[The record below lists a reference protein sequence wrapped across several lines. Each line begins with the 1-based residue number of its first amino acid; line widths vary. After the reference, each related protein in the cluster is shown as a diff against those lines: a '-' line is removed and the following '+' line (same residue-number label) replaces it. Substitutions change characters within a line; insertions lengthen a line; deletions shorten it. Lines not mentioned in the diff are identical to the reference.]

1 MPRQVNVKLG
11 ERDYTINTLP
21 IGRSKI
27 WRESLAQPFGE
38 LTNALQTASIV
49 EINQFGDIAGLVRQ
63 LSGTLLGSVDKMLD
77 LLFQY
82 SDTLAQDRAYI
93 EENAFDDEALEA
105 FTEVLK
111 LAYPLGQLVGVVTGR
126 TVSKI
131 SPSLPSLNGASG
143 KKALATNQPG

>member
-1 MPRQVNVKLG
+1 MARQVKVKLG
-11 ERDYTINTLP
+11 DRDYTIDMLP
-21 IGRSKI
+21 IGRSKV
-27 WRESLAQPFGE
+27 WRESLALPFGE
-38 LTNALQTASIV
+38 LTQALQTASVV

-105 FTEVLK
+105 FSEVLK
-111 LAYPLGQLVGVVTGR
+111 LAYPLGQLVAAVSGR

-131 SPSLPSLNGASG
+131 SPSLPLRNGVSG
-143 KKALATNQPG
+143 QKVLERKQPG